1 MKTILLVDD
10 DEIFRET
17 LAARV
22 GHEIPDITVQ
32 TAENGRHA
40 LDMIEKLPVDMIVTE
55 LNMPVM
61 DGFELLASLREQ
73 GSKIP
78 VMVVT
83 EFLLDEVQEILSNL
97 GYYMFHRKGANPQ
110 SLIDRIKDTTMPEV
124 EGGLVG
130 VSLAGFLQLLEAERK
145 NCMIVVSDR
154 SRKGTIFVHEGS
166 VVHAETKHTRGLDA
180 AMDIVC
186 WNNVRLEILH
196 SPSQTI
202 QSIQMKLQ
210 DLLLRAFVSHDEG
223 MGFGE

>member
-17 LAARV
+17 LAARL
-22 GHEIPDITVQ
+22 GHELPDVQ
-32 TAENGRHA
+32 VRTAENGKQA
-40 LDMIEKLPVDMIVTE
+40 LDLISESPVDMIVTE

-61 DGFELLASLREQ
+61 DGFELLATLREQ
-73 GSKIP
+73 SSKIP

-110 SLIDRIKDTTMPEV
+110 GLIDRIKDTTMPEA
-124 EGGLVG
+124 EGVLTGI
-130 VSLAGFLQLLEAERK
+130 SLAGFLQLLEAERK
-145 NCMIVVSDR
+145 NCMIIVSER
-154 SRKGTIFVHEGS
+154 SRKGTLFVQDGA
-166 VVHAETKHTRGLDA
+166 VIHAETANERGAEA

-186 WNNVRLEILH
+186 WSNVKMEIVN
-196 SPSQTI
+196 SPAAMDNTVK
-202 QSIQMKLQ
+202 MKLQ

-223 MGFGE
+223 MGVYE

>member
-22 GHEIPDITVQ
+22 GHEIAEVEVR
-32 TAENGRHA
+32 TAEHGRRA
-40 LDMIEKLPVDMIVTE
+40 LEIVSETDVDMIVTE

-61 DGFELLASLREQ
+61 DGFELLATLREQ
-73 GSKIP
+73 GSRIP

-110 SLIDRIKDTTMPEV
+110 NLIDRIKDTAMPEV
-124 EGGLVG
+124 EGSLVG

-145 NCMIVVSDR
+145 NCMIIVSDR
-154 SRKGTIFVHEGS
+154 SRKGTIFVHEGA
-166 VVHAETKHTRGLDA
+166 VIHAETKFTRGLDA

-186 WNNVRLEILH
+186 WNNVRMEILH
-196 SPSQTI
+196 NEGTPIHTI
-202 QSIQMKLQ
+202 TMKLQ

-223 MGFGE
+223 MGM